1 MLNFNSALQR
11 DGKQKVVFFIFYT
24 SIIYHLA
31 KLMKKKGLD
40 IPSNIAFSGNGSKVV
55 SVLSPSTGSLEK
67 LTTCVFKLI
76 YGKDVERPIKLLI
89 NSINPKE
96 ATCKGGLFLQQV
108 PQDLDETK
116 VIMLADKLITNETY
130 HDAGNIKDQI
140 ANEVAD
146 FNDFISIQLANE
158 ISFYNEFG
166 IDKTSF
172 QLADDCFNED
182 LKVYIEKGIELK
194 IASGDVSKDDK
205 IEETLFFYPIIG
217 VMNDLSHR
225 ICNLN

>member
-1 MLNFNSALQR
+1 M
-11 DGKQKVVFFIFYT
+11 
-24 SIIYHLA
+24 
-31 KLMKKKGLD
+31 
-40 IPSNIAFSGNGSKVV
+40 
-55 SVLSPSTGSLEK
+55 
-67 LTTCVFKLI
+67 I

-89 NSINPKE
+89 NSFNPKE

-194 IASGDVSKDDK
+194 IASGDVSMDDK

>member
-1 MLNFNSALQR
+1 M
-11 DGKQKVVFFIFYT
+11 
-24 SIIYHLA
+24 
-31 KLMKKKGLD
+31 
-40 IPSNIAFSGNGSKVV
+40 
-55 SVLSPSTGSLEK
+55 
-67 LTTCVFKLI
+67 
-76 YGKDVERPIKLLI
+76 
-89 NSINPKE
+89 
-96 ATCKGGLFLQQV
+96 
-108 PQDLDETK
+108 
-116 VIMLADKLITNETY
+116 
-130 HDAGNIKDQI
+130 
-140 ANEVAD
+140 
-146 FNDFISIQLANE
+146 ANE